1 MKSPQTFI
9 IIGNGVAAW
18 RVNAELER
26 KFVDAKI
33 LRIASETF
41 VPACSFRS
49 TAINCLR
56 GTQRGISALGD
67 LIVDSHEEFCS
78 FMDNHGPKGVTKA
91 YEYQIWDENNPESAA
106 KWERR
111 FGAHE
116 EFDSVEDIALRKSYR
131 GVKSEAYLID
141 PYQFYQ
147 WHIEQ
152 LNNTEEIDDHVIEV
166 TKSAGR
172 HRIITQ
178 RGREFFADKI
188 FLCAGHSSP
197 VFSSLIS
204 DAKCLNYLS
213 RSKPVKGAYLY
224 KAGVGSELDFSLA
237 LEGKHLIFRNGD
249 LLIGSTSENDSSITY
264 QDTEQTRS
272 LYDFVSKH
280 LSDPSFLPKYDE
292 MEIKVGVRHKGP
304 KRAPFWGECAENIY
318 GIFGLYKNGF
328 SFSFKAAKDLVSLIN

>member
-1 MKSPQTFI
+1 MKTPQTFI

-26 KFVDAKI
+26 KFVDAKS
-33 LRIASETF
+33 LRVASETF
-41 VPACSFRS
+41 APACSFRS

-67 LIVDSHEEFCS
+67 LIVDSHEEFCA
-78 FMDNHGPKGVTKA
+78 FMNKENPDGVLKTH
-91 YEYQIWDENNPESAA
+91 EYQVWDPDSQESST

-116 EFDSVEDIALRKSYR
+116 EFDSIEGLALGKTYR

-147 WHIEQ
+147 WHIGQ
-152 LNNTEEIDDHVIEV
+152 FNNTEEIDDHVIEV
-166 TKSAGR
+166 TKYAGR

-178 RGREFFADKI
+178 KGREVFADKI

-224 KAGVGSELDFSLA
+224 KAAVGSELNFSLA

-264 QDTEQTRS
+264 QDAEQTRS
-272 LYDFVSKH
+272 LYDYVSKH
-280 LSDPSFLPKYDE
+280 LSDPGFLPKFDE

-304 KRAPFWGECAENIY
+304 KRTPFWGECAENIY
-318 GIFGLYKNGF
+318 GVFGLYKNGF
-328 SFSFKAAKDLVSLIN
+328 SFSFKAAKDLVATII